1 MVFGQVVIGPL
12 GSGKTTY
19 CNGMSQFLQLIG
31 SQLFLSLCTVKSRFC
46 PWMPSLSLG
55 SVGSSMSTLEA
66 STVLHS
72 HSSPTSV
79 LASILHLTI
88 ASLPSSPS
96 TAAPVPSSSNHQ
108 PPATAT
114 TPPPFSL
121 SLARALDFSLSN
133 THSALPQFVCFGC
146 FPFWVEV
153 FAGAKLI
160 SGQYVCLC
168 SDFQVLQSA
177 NHVSGDFII
186 KMPMLT
192 APSTIVSSPIL
203 PAGSFSNMKNEM

>member
-1 MVFGQVVIGPL
+1 
-12 GSGKTTY
+12 
-19 CNGMSQFLQLIG
+19 
-31 SQLFLSLCTVKSRFC
+31 
-46 PWMPSLSLG
+46 
-55 SVGSSMSTLEA
+55 MSTLEA

-133 THSALPQFVCFGC
+133 THRYLLEQSLSVDNLFVFVMIFKYFKVPIMYQVLYNCFLDCLVALPIAARQQIAVVSLFF
-146 FPFWVEV
+146 EV
-153 FAGAKLI
+153 LDSFFDYSLAK
-160 SGQYVCLC
+160 
-168 SDFQVLQSA
+168 SDYA
-177 NHVSGDFII
+177 
-186 KMPMLT
+186 
-192 APSTIVSSPIL
+192 
-203 PAGSFSNMKNEM
+203 

>member
-1 MVFGQVVIGPL
+1 
-12 GSGKTTY
+12 
-19 CNGMSQFLQLIG
+19 
-31 SQLFLSLCTVKSRFC
+31 
-46 PWMPSLSLG
+46 
-55 SVGSSMSTLEA
+55 MSTLEA

-160 SGQYVCLC
+160 SGQSVCLC
-168 SDFQVLQSA
+168 YDFQVLQSA
-177 NHVSGDFII
+177 NHVSESGAFIWYCWCSRLLFLINTPRNSHTAGDFII

>member
-1 MVFGQVVIGPL
+1 
-12 GSGKTTY
+12 
-19 CNGMSQFLQLIG
+19 
-31 SQLFLSLCTVKSRFC
+31 
-46 PWMPSLSLG
+46 
-55 SVGSSMSTLEA
+55 MSTLEA

-203 PAGSFSNMKNEM
+203 PAGNKVLYNCFLDCLVALPIAARQQIAVVSLFFEVLDSFFDYSLAKSDYA